1 MSEIK
6 ESVPTLVFGE
16 VLDEKQMLAETEP
29 KQELKEQL
37 DESMLTEEERKMV
50 EEISNLSDLSKKL
63 SGQQR
68 RWNWRFKGNSSENG
82 IYCRIRC
89 GCSMAFTCVQISTG

>member
-1 MSEIK
+1 MSEVK

-37 DESMLTEEERKMV
+37 DETMLTKEKWWRISVTRLTFIIPMLFYSMVWEHRRK
-50 EEISNLSDLSKKL
+50 
-63 SGQQR
+63 
-68 RWNWRFKGNSSENG
+68 W
-82 IYCRIRC
+82 
-89 GCSMAFTCVQISTG
+89 QIFQEMLLKM